1 MGGGYGEDE
10 AEADT
15 LMKLSLFVQQNKV
28 AVVLVYRGSNLSRTG
43 NVSSA
48 QLDSRKRFPA
58 QHLHTKQTNEQRITI
73 TRDIDEKLRVLFKC
87 AYRI

>member
-1 MGGGYGEDE
+1 MRGGYGEDE

-43 NVSSA
+43 NVSS
-48 QLDSRKRFPA
+48 RKRFPV
-58 QHLHTKQTNEQRITI
+58 QHLSTTPSENERTDGAS
-73 TRDIDEKLRVLFKC
+73 R
-87 AYRI
+87 